1 MIKKIAISLPQ
12 EDFEKMEKA
21 RKKLGLNRSK
31 FIDNVIKFWLKYQ
44 EKQEL
49 IRQYEE
55 GYKKYPETEE
65 EFKDLDAMSLSFHES
80 FDEEDWGYEEE

>member
-1 MIKKIAISLPQ
+1 MIKKIAISLPK
-12 EDFEKMEKA
+12 EDFDKMEKA

-31 FIDNVIKFWLKYQ
+31 FIDNAIKFWLQYQ
-44 EKQEL
+44 EKQVL

-65 EFKDLDAMSLSFHES
+65 EFKNLNSMSLSFHES
-80 FDEEDWGYEEE
+80 LDEEDWGYEEE

>member
-12 EDFEKMEKA
+12 EDFDKMEKA
-21 RKKLGLNRSK
+21 RKKLGLKRSK
-31 FIDNVIKFWLKYQ
+31 FIYNTIRFWLKYQ

-65 EFKDLDAMSLSFHES
+65 ELAELEVWEKAYGEAL
-80 FDEEDWGYEEE
+80 EEEGLL